1 MNGTEGGQT
10 AEFDNIRL
18 PLDRATLDAALGKR
32 KVQAIDLDGHL
43 LYDEEKITTDKL
55 TEQLERVWNE
65 YPNGLLDINE
75 KRLERLPPDEDAVE
89 KEESK
94 ENPEKERDSFR
105 MMSRG
110 DMDQL
115 RTEVHEQLNAARNE
129 LWFVLEL
136 AKTLSVSSSFTNQ
149 APPPPNQQADAGPK
163 KGKQKPPKANE
174 ADTKTSTLSTSVPQE
189 PPVLPPGT
197 FSVTPSS
204 QPTKPSPTQVHEL
217 ESVLKAKQQ
226 ALDEC
231 SALIDSAVSE
241 LQIMASAGD
250 RFWRDV
256 RLLKDGQNGRDQ
268 WATVPKPD
276 FGRTMVEGEKS
287 KDIIIPYSIDEAP
300 RATRSRCLAAFDLDP
315 TKEDALT
322 FGSRSHS
329 RLRATLKDVSGAVV
343 GSSPIIMGDASDVRA
358 QMEAAQM
365 EAFDEDLFSVLRYEA
380 SQISKSELES
390 KSVSL
395 PAAEYTLAFELYD
408 TRTRSR
414 VPTSPLC
421 DLIVSSARSNLL
433 CLHRYRKT
441 RLVSPMSSSTA
452 SPTILKPIIHALRY
466 RQLCNTVNSTLSNF
480 ASIFKTAGLE
490 ASSTCQ
496 MIAGQSCS
504 EAISEFLVGLSNPSK
519 LSGTYRLG
527 VPGCRGV
534 KIDAHAPFRT
544 SVTLTNA
551 TFDLSN
557 PEELSHIL
565 SEEFATQ
572 LLGLLH
578 SELRNRIS
586 DASIRSRVSL
596 DELEGMIHL
605 SQIGLIRISIPPPF
619 HTILIN
625 VDQSPEVRLPA
636 TELPQGYDA
645 RRDGHLQIW
654 IDKVVEKLIAG

>member
-1 MNGTEGGQT
+1 MNGSAGKQT
-10 AEFDNIRL
+10 AAFDNIRL
-18 PLDRATLDAALGKR
+18 SLDRATLDAALGKR
-32 KVQAIDLDGHL
+32 KVQAIDVNGQL
-43 LYDEEKITTDKL
+43 LYDEEKITTDRL

-75 KRLERLPPDEDAVE
+75 ERLEKLSSDEHAVK

-94 ENPEKERDSFR
+94 EDQETERDPSK

-110 DMDQL
+110 EMDEL

-136 AKTLSVSSSFTNQ
+136 AKTLSVSSSFTHQ
-149 APPPPNQQADAGPK
+149 PPPPPSQQPDAGPK
-163 KGKQKPPKANE
+163 KGKQRPAKANE
-174 ADTKTSTLSTSVPQE
+174 ADVNTASGLSTSVPQE

-197 FSVTPSS
+197 FSITPST
-204 QPTKPSPTQVHEL
+204 QPTKPPHTQVHEL
-217 ESVLKAKQQ
+217 ELILKSKQQ

-241 LQIMASAGD
+241 LQMMASAGD
-250 RFWRDV
+250 RFWRDIKS
-256 RLLKDGQNGRDQ
+256 LKDGQNGRDQ
-268 WATVPKPD
+268 WAILPKPD

-287 KDIIIPYSIDEAP
+287 KDIIIPYSVDEAP

-315 TKEDALT
+315 TKEDDLT
-322 FGSRSHS
+322 FGSRSHL
-329 RLRATLKDVSGAVV
+329 RLRTTLKDVSGAVV
-343 GSSPIIMGDASDVRA
+343 GSSPVIVGNSSGVRA

-380 SQISKSELES
+380 SQISKSELEP
-390 KSVSL
+390 KSVSF
-395 PAAEYTLAFELYD
+395 PAAEYTLSFELYD
-408 TRTRSR
+408 TRTRSQI
-414 VPTSPLC
+414 PTSPLC
-421 DLIVSSARSNLL
+421 DLIVSSAQSNLL
-433 CLHRYRKT
+433 NLHRHRKS

-452 SPTILKPIIHALRY
+452 SPTLLKPIVHALRY
-466 RQLCNTVNSTLSNF
+466 RQLCNTINSTLSNF
-480 ASIFKTAGLE
+480 ASIFETAGLE

-496 MIAGQSCS
+496 MIAGQSSS
-504 EAISEFLVGLSNPSK
+504 EAISEFLVGRSDTSK
-519 LSGTYRLG
+519 LSGTYRLDI
-527 VPGCRGV
+527 PGCRGV

-572 LLGLLH
+572 ILTLLR

-586 DASIRSRVSL
+586 DASIRSRLFL

-605 SQIGLIRISIPPPF
+605 SQIGLIRQPELA
-619 HTILIN
+619 ILN
-625 VDQSPEVRLPA
+625 EMAD
-636 TELPQGYDA
+636 D
-645 RRDGHLQIW
+645 
-654 IDKVVEKLIAG
+654 